1 MSLEKKKG
9 FFILKTPHDPKAHI
23 TIAPEILL
31 YTDRNGNFFDRAGVL
46 MLRKTAISVG
56 VSVMYKR
63 INFWPISEWLML
75 VNGTVLSPTPPRG
88 TIPS

>member
-1 MSLEKKKG
+1 
-9 FFILKTPHDPKAHI
+9 
-23 TIAPEILL
+23 
-31 YTDRNGNFFDRAGVL
+31 

-75 VNGTVLSPTPPRG
+75 ATGTALSPTPPLG
-88 TIPS
+88 TIGS